1 MGIEDLF
8 IDEEEI
14 FDVEEYLKQ
23 KDKKFILGLIDKTD
37 FSREGN
43 IYFKKDN
50 DDEMKPVIKN
60 EKREDFKIEDI
71 LPRKAEIPE
80 I

>member
-1 MGIEDLF
+1 MF

-14 FDVEEYLKQ
+14 VDVEEYLKQ

-71 LPRKAEIPE
+71 LPPKAEIPE

>member
-8 IDEEEI
+8 IYEEEI

-43 IYFKKDN
+43 IYFQKDN
-50 DDEMKPVIKN
+50 DDKMKPVMKN

-71 LPRKAEIPE
+71 LPPKAEIPD